1 MYSFDLIY
9 ILFPLPLLVFF
20 ATDQGAPPCI
30 CKTAMTLKD
39 LLKKRDKIREDV
51 TPTHTSL
58 PSQAPAPPE
67 FTFMRTTTSTQELI
81 TPPSFADDP
90 VPSSNGQSK
99 RQSLSRFRSASNA
112 STVPNDQTHHGEK
125 RLSARLHLRSR
136 TSSSSSIHV
145 PADLPSISDGA
156 EGAEEKEAQ
165 WEKRATILANA
176 NPSSKRTSLESPGGK
191 CLQKP
196 GSSGSRPTPGR
207 NISSAQGDVRIYE
220 RTTTN

>member
-1 MYSFDLIY
+1 
-9 ILFPLPLLVFF
+9 
-20 ATDQGAPPCI
+20 
-30 CKTAMTLKD
+30 MTLKD
-39 LLKKRDKIREDV
+39 LLKKRNKIREDV

-90 VPSSNGQSK
+90 VPSSNSQSK
-99 RQSLSRFRSASNA
+99 RHSVSRFRSASNA
-112 STVPNDQTHHGEK
+112 STVSIEQTPRSEK
-125 RLSARLHLRSR
+125 RLTARLHLRSR

-145 PADLPSISDGA
+145 PTDLPSISDGA

-176 NPSSKRTSLESPGGK
+176 NPSSKRLSQEGPGGK
-191 CLQKP
+191 SLQRP
-196 GSSGSRPTPGR
+196 GSSGGRPTPVR
-207 NISSAQGDVRIYE
+207 SISSAQGDVRICE
-220 RTTTN
+220 RIMRALG